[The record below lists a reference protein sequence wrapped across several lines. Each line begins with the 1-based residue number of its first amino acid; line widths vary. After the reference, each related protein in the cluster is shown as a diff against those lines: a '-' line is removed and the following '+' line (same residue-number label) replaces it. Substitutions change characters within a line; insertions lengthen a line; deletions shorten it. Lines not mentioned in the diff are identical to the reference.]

1 MVFGEVLLKNRCQGS
16 SLEAAH
22 KAVAKVIVK
31 PDDELLLIT
40 FTALR
45 TFDMCVDAV
54 VHETGFAKD
63 APDEGDFFLS
73 RR

>member
-1 MVFGEVLLKNRCQGS
+1 MVFGKVFLKDGRQVSCF
-16 SLEAAH
+16 ETAD

-31 PDDELLLIT
+31 PDDELLLIA
-40 FTALR
+40 FAALR